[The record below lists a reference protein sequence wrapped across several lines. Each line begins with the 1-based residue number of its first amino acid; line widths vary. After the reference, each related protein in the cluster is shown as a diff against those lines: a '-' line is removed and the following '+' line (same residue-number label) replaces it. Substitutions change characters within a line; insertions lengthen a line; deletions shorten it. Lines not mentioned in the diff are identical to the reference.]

1 MTQDRMDYFE
11 ANPIIAAVKS
21 EQQLDRT
28 LETECRVVFFLFG
41 DICSIARLVQRVKE
55 SGRLA
60 FVHLDLIRGLS
71 GKEVAVEFIKTY
83 TRADGIISTRPEL
96 TKHAR
101 ELGLAGILR
110 IFVIDSMALG
120 TIDKQ
125 LRAGEPDILEIM
137 PGIMPKII
145 REVSAKVSV
154 PVIAGGLIRDK
165 EDVMNAL
172 SAGALCI
179 STTSETAWTDL

>member
-1 MTQDRMDYFE
+1 MTQISMESFE
-11 ANPIIAAVKS
+11 VNPIIAAVKS
-21 EQQLDRT
+21 EQQMEKA
-28 LETECRVVFFLFG
+28 LESDCRVVFFLFG
-41 DICSIARLVQRVKE
+41 DICSIGRLVQTAKDA
-55 SGRLA
+55 GKLA
-60 FVHLDLIRGLS
+60 FVHLDLIRGIS

-101 ELGLAGILR
+101 GIGLASILR

-145 REVSAKVSV
+145 REVSAKVAV

-165 EDVMNAL
+165 EDIMNAL

-179 STTSETAWTDL
+179 STTSETAWTEL